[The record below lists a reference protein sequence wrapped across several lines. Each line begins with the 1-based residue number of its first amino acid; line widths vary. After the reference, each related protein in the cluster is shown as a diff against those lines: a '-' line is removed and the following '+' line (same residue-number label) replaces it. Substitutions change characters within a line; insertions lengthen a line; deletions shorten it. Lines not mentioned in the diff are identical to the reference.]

1 MTILEKFNKSGW
13 RSLEKGE
20 QNVFVRKCIQ
30 SYSKQPYRD
39 ILLNELVYK
48 NFGTHLIIEQK
59 CSVGFYSKRHMVLY
73 KEVLSD
79 ELWLM
84 DWQEDKFNGY
94 CYDFSFTREDKK

>member
-1 MTILEKFNKSGW
+1 MIEKFNKYGW
-13 RSLEKGE
+13 SSLEKQE
-20 QNVFVRKCIQ
+20 QNTLGRECIKFWE
-30 SYSKQPYRD
+30 KQPYKD
-39 ILLNELVYK
+39 ILLNKLVYK
-48 NFGTHLIIEQK
+48 NFGTYLIIEQK

-94 CYDFSFTREDKK
+94 CYDFSFTKRENK